1 MTAILLLA
9 ASQACSTNRYK
20 KKFTSASR
28 VGELQLYY
36 TDANAAVLL
45 QTVLMVQTRTFAV
58 HVEGM
63 ICLWQSP
70 V

>member
-1 MTAILLLA
+1 MKAILLFV
-9 ASQACSTNRYK
+9 ASQAYGINRYRK
-20 KKFTSASR
+20 KCTSSR
-28 VGELQLYY
+28 VGEPQLYY
-36 TDANAAVLL
+36 TDANAATLL
-45 QTVLMVQTRTFAV
+45 QIVLMVQTRKFAV